1 MQRNVQTES
10 LWSDT
15 LSYLIFLIK
24 VRVMFVIFA
33 YSCHK
38 NSTKMLKC
46 KTCVWVWSGFND
58 KNYLYP
64 GLMLN
69 AWSLYLQ
76 ILHVLRFHHSPGGLV
91 GNSGCS
97 SVHLSASV
105 SLSLLPATSRV
116 YFSFLFSSPRLS
128 FSLEHSHLLSS
139 LSHSFILII
148 SYEEHIS
155 TIYHFHHLEHSN

>member
-1 MQRNVQTES
+1 MVFVNSRKGNFFV
-10 LWSDT
+10 
-15 LSYLIFLIK
+15 LSQKFQP
-24 VRVMFVIFA
+24 
-33 YSCHK
+33 
-38 NSTKMLKC
+38 KC
-46 KTCVWVWSGFND
+46 LSVKHMYGCDQWSGFID

-116 YFSFLFSSPRLS
+116 YFSFLFSSPQ
-128 FSLEHSHLLSS
+128 LSS
-139 LSHSFILII
+139 PSHWSILII
-148 SYEEHIS
+148 SVLFLIPPFSSSHDNS
-155 TIYHFHHLEHSN
+155 GASFCYHGTNSPSSFYFYHLPLSFQLFW